1 MKGDQ
6 HDIKK
11 RKDKL
16 EVKYYPLSVD
26 LEDRAERIV
35 RFFTKY
41 KDFYD
46 RQRTAAADH
55 PR

>member
-11 RKDKL
+11 RKDRQ
-16 EVKYYPLSVD
+16 EERFYPLSVD
-26 LEDRAERIV
+26 LEDRAERII

-41 KDFYD
+41 KDWYE
-46 RQRTAAADH
+46 RQRTAAANH
-55 PR
+55 AR